1 MPMIVLYP
9 ISSSHAKSK
18 QSLLLSAQTLKAPQA
33 QNTSKDQ
40 AKHAASRPEC
50 CWHILAVPTRWSF
63 LSWSAAICCNQTFWS
78 CSLNFNRRIV
88 NTGLGWALIL
98 KSTYLYSCQTLISR
112 VVGSGSADEGN
123 SSLKEKAPV
132 ASSKFK
138 ANNGK
143 TIEQLVTPN

>member
-1 MPMIVLYP
+1 
-9 ISSSHAKSK
+9 
-18 QSLLLSAQTLKAPQA
+18 
-33 QNTSKDQ
+33 
-40 AKHAASRPEC
+40 
-50 CWHILAVPTRWSF
+50 
-63 LSWSAAICCNQTFWS
+63 
-78 CSLNFNRRIV
+78 
-88 NTGLGWALIL
+88 
-98 KSTYLYSCQTLISR
+98 